1 MNPLEV
7 AFASPGAEVLIPC
20 IEIASEAWAE
30 PILLTHGFE
39 DITATTEDGR
49 TLTFKAGGIDVAMP
63 KKDNT
68 GNQTVTFAID
78 GVTGEAQNLIQ
89 SAIDSEKRIRQ
100 ILRLYLS
107 TNLSAP
113 AQRPYYMTV
122 RSGTLEVEHVETQ
135 AGYFD
140 MIGTKFPRDNYNADQ
155 FPCIKYVG

>member
-7 AFASPGAEVLIPC
+7 AFASPGTEVLIPC
-20 IEIASEAWAE
+20 VEIASDAWSS

-68 GNQTVTFAID
+68 GAQTVTFAID
-78 GVTGEAQNLIQ
+78 GVSGEAQNLIQ
-89 SAIDSEKRIRQ
+89 AAIDAERRIRLT
-100 ILRLYLS
+100 LRLYLS
-107 TNLSAP
+107 TDLSKP
-113 AQRPYYMTV
+113 SQRPYYMTV
-122 RSGTLEVEHVETQ
+122 RSGTLETDHVEPQ

-140 MIGTKFPRDNYNADQ
+140 MIGTKWPRDNYNSDS
-155 FPCIKYVG
+155 FPCIKYV

>member
-7 AFASPGAEVLIPC
+7 AFASPGTEVLIPC
-20 IEIASEAWAE
+20 VEITSDAWSE

-89 SAIDSEKRIRQ
+89 AAIDVEERMRLT
-100 ILRLYLS
+100 LRLYLS
-107 TNLSAP
+107 TDMTAP
-113 AQRPYYMTV
+113 AQRPYFMTV
-122 RSGTLEVEHVETQ
+122 RSGTLEVDHVEVQ

-140 MIGTKFPRDNYNADQ
+140 MIGTKWPRDVYSADI
-155 FPCIKYVG
+155 FPCIKYI

>member
-1 MNPLEV
+1 MNPLDV
-7 AFASPGAEVLIPC
+7 AFASPGTEVLIPC
-20 IEIASEAWAE
+20 VEITCEAWSD

-39 DITATTEDGR
+39 DLTATAEDGR
-49 TLTFKAGGIDVAMP
+49 VLTFKAGGIDVAMP

-89 SAIDSEKRIRQ
+89 AAIDAEKRVRLT
-100 ILRLYLS
+100 LRLYLNS
-107 TNLSAP
+107 DLTAP
-113 AQRPYYMTV
+113 AQRPYFMTV
-122 RSGTLEVEHVETQ
+122 RSGSLEVEHVEVQ

-140 MIGTKFPRDNYNADQ
+140 MIGTKYPRDNYNADT